1 VYENILDFVQLHY
14 LGQRT
19 DTEFWRWCKN
29 DMILTDFNRE
39 TIDYFKN
46 NFVSWNF
53 FHENNYELFDELD
66 WIQVMHGLGMFN
78 ISKIKEKYLDNFQVW
93 QTVTENELSR
103 IPSEKNWEFLSHE
116 KTIELIKQ
124 QYK

>member
-1 VYENILDFVQLHY
+1 
-14 LGQRT
+14 
-19 DTEFWRWCKN
+19 
-29 DMILTDFNRE
+29 MILTDFNRE